1 MTKELQ
7 IFLAKKQQ
15 NSTYVYVYINT
26 LTSCC
31 DNIYVARP
39 SKNENVRKKGG
50 EDMRTKG
57 GGLAH

>member
-15 NSTYVYVYINT
+15 NSTYMYVYINT
-26 LTSCC
+26 LTSCY
-31 DNIYVARP
+31 DYVARL

-57 GGLAH
+57 GGLTH